1 MKDIKDILQE
11 LDLDLSNPE
20 VVQAASEAIMQIL
33 AGRMGEI
40 PETLKDRLSKKA
52 QRSDDDDSGLPI
64 DLGEIE
70 QEVDPNLIQPPQR
83 GGGGGEV
90 DTEIEDEDDVLSKV
104 KQLGDN
110 NSDSQ
115 DSNGNGNSSGQ
126 QIPDDPTNTPPA
138 EKGTEGSAEE
148 TSDDTDASS
157 GTNSGKPGEI
167 TDTDADTDETDTA
180 SDSSTSEGTTSEDED
195 SLDTDSDT
203 LDGTATGGED
213 TDSDTDGAATT
224 GAGAVDDEDG
234 TETDEGDGVAE
245 EDGEDSDPDFISKVS
260 GKNPKNEAQQIQ
272 LNRTLKAAQKA
283 QEKAEDTGLSAI
295 ASLLEKCQ
303 EMIEDMLDELEEN
316 PNSEITEQRLSQVI
330 QKTLDAISEID
341 KTDLTFKS
349 EEERSQQVKKIKDTM
364 SDAGTAAE
372 LSAEDVEQIRTDK
385 QAIIHNQREIDK
397 YSHRSKSSFKG
408 FGEFLVSLRKALA
421 MQVESEKTKA
431 GSWAAINRR
440 YDGTSVVKPGIR
452 NKTLPSTKVPVIDFY
467 FDCSAS
473 WGDHDLEKGNEALSK
488 IAQLEKDG
496 EIKVNVFY
504 FADHVYADKE
514 SPRRERGTGAWNHII
529 ENIVLTKATN
539 IVIMTDRDM
548 QHQCDNPPH
557 KAYKVQGF
565 VWYLWRDGECATNL
579 PNLLQ
584 GRCGT
589 MQFAFDSH

>member
-11 LDLDLSNPE
+11 LNLDLSNPE
-20 VVQAASEAIMQIL
+20 VVKAASEAIMQIL

-52 QRSDDDDSGLPI
+52 QRSDDEDSGPPI

-110 NSDSQ
+110 NGESQ
-115 DSNGNGNSSGQ
+115 DSNGSGNSSGQ
-126 QIPDDPTNTPPA
+126 QLPDDATNTPPA
-138 EKGTEGSAEE
+138 EKGTEDSAGEV
-148 TSDDTDASS
+148 SDDTDASS
-157 GTNSGKPGEI
+157 STNGGKPGES
-167 TDTDADTDETDTA
+167 TDSDADADGTDTA
-180 SDSSTSEGTTSEDED
+180 SGDAFDGGTPVEDED
-195 SLDTDSDT
+195 SLDTGDETS
-203 LDGTATGGED
+203 GGAGTGGED
-213 TDSDTDGAATT
+213 TNSDPDGTGTTGDAVDSEDGAET
-224 GAGAVDDEDG
+224 DEDG
-234 TETDEGDGVAE
+234 SGTE
-245 EDGEDSDPDFISKVS
+245 EDSEDSDPDFTSKVS

-272 LNRTLKAAQKA
+272 LNRTLKAAQDA
-283 QEKAEDTGLSAI
+283 QEKAEDAGLSAI

-303 EMIEDMLDELEEN
+303 EMIEEMLDELEEN
-316 PNSEITEQRLSQVI
+316 PNSEIAEQRLSQVI
-330 QKTLDAISEID
+330 QKTLDAISEVD

-349 EEERSQQVKKIKDTM
+349 DEERAQQAKKIKDAM

-372 LSAEDVEQIRTDK
+372 LSAEDVEQIRADK
-385 QAIIHNQREIDK
+385 QAVVNNQREIDK
-397 YSHRSKSSFKG
+397 YGYRGRSSFKG

-504 FADHVYADKE
+504 FADNVYADKE
-514 SPRRERGTGAWNHII
+514 SPRREGGTGAWNSII

-548 QHQCDNPPH
+548 QRQCNNPPH

-589 MQFAFDSH
+589 MQFAFDSY

>member
-11 LDLDLSNPE
+11 LNLDLSNPE
-20 VVQAASEAIMQIL
+20 VVKAASEAIMQIL

-52 QRSDDDDSGLPI
+52 QRSDDDSGPPI

-138 EKGTEGSAEE
+138 EKEAEGSADEV
-148 TSDDTDASS
+148 SDDADASS
-157 GTNSGKPGEI
+157 GTNGGKPGESTD
-167 TDTDADTDETDTA
+167 TDTDADETDAA
-180 SDSSTSEGTTSEDED
+180 SDSSASGDTTGGDED
-195 SLDTDSDT
+195 SLDTGSDT

-213 TDSDTDGAATT
+213 TDSDTDDADAAGTST
-224 GAGAVDDEDG
+224 VDGEDG
-234 TETDEGDGVAE
+234 TETDEGDGAE
-245 EDGEDSDPDFISKVS
+245 EDGEDSDPDFTSKVS

-272 LNRTLKAAQKA
+272 LNRTLKAAQNA
-283 QEKAEDTGLSAI
+283 QEKAEDAGLSAI

-316 PNSEITEQRLSQVI
+316 PNSEIAEQKLSQVI
-330 QKTLDAISEID
+330 QKTLDAISEVD

-349 EEERSQQVKKIKDTM
+349 DEERAQQAKKIRDAM

-372 LSAEDVEQIRTDK
+372 LSAEDVEQIRADK
-385 QAIIHNQREIDK
+385 QAVVNNQREIDK
-397 YSHRSKSSFKG
+397 YGYRGRSSFKG

-514 SPRRERGTGAWNHII
+514 SPRREGGTGAWNHII

-548 QHQCDNPPH
+548 LHQCDNPPH
-557 KAYKVQGF
+557 KGYKVQGF

-589 MQFAFDSH
+589 MQFAFDSY

>member
-11 LDLDLSNPE
+11 LNLDLSNPE
-20 VVQAASEAIMQIL
+20 VVKAASEAIMQIL

-52 QRSDDDDSGLPI
+52 QRSDDDDSGPPI

-83 GGGGGEV
+83 GSGGSEV

-110 NSDSQ
+110 NGDSQ

-138 EKGTEGSAEE
+138 EKGTEDS
-148 TSDDTDASS
+148 SDEASNDADASS
-157 GTNSGKPGEI
+157 GTNGGKPGES
-167 TDTDADTDETDTA
+167 TDTDADADETDTTT
-180 SDSSTSEGTTSEDED
+180 DSSANGGTTGGDDD
-195 SLDTDSDT
+195 SLDTGSDT

-213 TDSDTDGAATT
+213 TDFDTDDADATGT
-224 GAGAVDDEDG
+224 GAVDGEDG
-234 TETDEGDGVAE
+234 TETDEVDGGAE
-245 EDGEDSDPDFISKVS
+245 EDGEDSDPDFTSKVS

-272 LNRTLKAAQKA
+272 LNRTLKAAQNA
-283 QEKAEDTGLSAI
+283 QEKAEDAGLSAI

-316 PNSEITEQRLSQVI
+316 PNSEITEQRLGQVI

-473 WGDHDLEKGNEALSK
+473 WEDHDLEKGNEALSK

>member
-11 LDLDLSNPE
+11 LNLDLSNPE
-20 VVQAASEAIMQIL
+20 VVKAASEAIMQIL

-52 QRSDDDDSGLPI
+52 QRSDDDDSGPPI

-83 GGGGGEV
+83 GSGGGEV

-110 NSDSQ
+110 NGDSQ

-138 EKGTEGSAEE
+138 EKGTEDSSDEA
-148 TSDDTDASS
+148 SDDADASS
-157 GTNSGKPGEI
+157 GTNGGKPGES
-167 TDTDADTDETDTA
+167 TDTDADADETDTTT
-180 SDSSTSEGTTSEDED
+180 DSSANGGTTGGDDD
-195 SLDTDSDT
+195 SLDTGSDT

-213 TDSDTDGAATT
+213 TDSDTDDADATGT
-224 GAGAVDDEDG
+224 GAVDGEDG
-234 TETDEGDGVAE
+234 TETDEVDGGAE
-245 EDGEDSDPDFISKVS
+245 EDGEDSDPDFTSKVS

-272 LNRTLKAAQKA
+272 LNRTLKAAQNA
-283 QEKAEDTGLSAI
+283 QEKAEDAGLSAI

-316 PNSEITEQRLSQVI
+316 PNSEIAEQRLSQVI

-349 EEERSQQVKKIKDTM
+349 DEERAQQAKKIKDAM

-372 LSAEDVEQIRTDK
+372 LSAEDVEQIRADK
-385 QAIIHNQREIDK
+385 QAVVNNQREIDK
-397 YSHRSKSSFKG
+397 YGYRGRSSFKG

-514 SPRRERGTGAWNHII
+514 SPRREGGTGAWNHII

-548 QHQCDNPPH
+548 LHQCDNPPH

-589 MQFAFDSH
+589 MQFAFDSY